1 MAFFPE
7 EKSSGGLFGGIF
19 GQGDFT
25 IDQNAT
31 PEMIKAKRAQI
42 AALMPQYGR
51 AKYVGE
57 GLGQLFSGIATGRK
71 NKALDK
77 FEGER
82 SAEAAEAFNRLMSG
96 GNGGGGPLSVLGMR
110 EGGSYTAPAPQNP
123 NDAMFPTGQEGPSP
137 EGNIDPA
144 SGLNMGQEVGGG
156 YRESLIGTESGGN
169 WAAQNSEVG
178 AGGKPGHFGRVQF
191 GQARLQDA
199 MNAGAIPQ
207 GVTPQQFMAS
217 PELQMAAEDWH
228 FADLE
233 NQLGDLVGAQVGG
246 QTLDMGALVAM
257 GHLGGANGARRYV
270 ETGGRYNP
278 ADSFGTSL
286 SDYANTHGGNSFA
299 PGPGTQVAQA
309 GGGPALNDLMMA
321 AQNPWLTPAQRGV
334 INTQIQQQQRQQQM
348 QQQQQMQREQF
359 LWEQQNKP
367 PQTSV
372 VKGVGLINSQTGEVI
387 NDFGGAS
394 STADPATVQSSVVLD
409 DGTSVLVMNDGNRR
423 VLSPTGEAVQGQDA
437 ADAIRA
443 AREYTVANQQDVYNA
458 RRSGTLGA
466 DIDLGAAAAGAEDLG
481 KASIAAGVS
490 AWEDYGK
497 LQSSIGTIGEAITA
511 IDNGADSGMI
521 AKYLPNVTEAS
532 ASLNNAMDRMGLDVV
547 GSVTF
552 GALSEGELRLA
563 MNTAVPRDLSPPELR
578 SWLLKKQAAQQKAAD
593 MLSDA
598 AQYLTR
604 PGNTINSWIEKNK
617 EAKQVAPQERAQ
629 PETLTPQQPAPGSAA
644 PVKIDASSIPS
655 MSDPELRS
663 YLLNTPGDQIPDDV
677 WAAIEARTKP

>member
-1 MAFFPE
+1 MSFFPSE
-7 EKSSGGLFGGIF
+7 GNGGIF
-19 GQGDFT
+19 AQGAFT
-25 IDQNAT
+25 IDPNST
-31 PEMIKAKRAQI
+31 PEMIQAKRAQL

-57 GLGQLFSGIATGRK
+57 GIGQLATGIATGRK

-82 SAEAAEAFNRLMSG
+82 RSEAAGAFNNLMTGQGSATPRSS
-96 GNGGGGPLSVLGMR
+96 GPLSILGLR
-110 EGGSYTAPAPQNP
+110 APEQNA
-123 NDAMFPTGQEGPSP
+123 NDAKYPVGQEGPAP
-137 EGNIDPA
+137 QGNIDPA
-144 SGLNMGQEVGGG
+144 SGLNMGQEVGG
-156 YRESLIGTESGGN
+156 YRQSLIGTESGGN
-169 WAAQNSEVG
+169 WDAKNSEMG

-207 GVTPQQFMAS
+207 GVTPEQFMAS

-233 NQLGDLVGAQVGG
+233 NQLGDLVGSRVNG
-246 QTLDMGALVAM
+246 QELDMGALVAM
-257 GHLGGANGARRYV
+257 GHLGGAGGARKFV
-270 ETGGRYNP
+270 ESGGRYNP
-278 ADSFGTSL
+278 SDAYGTSL
-286 SDYANTHGGNSFA
+286 ADYANTHGGGGSFA
-299 PGPGTQVAQA
+299 PGAGTQVAQA
-309 GGGPALNDLMMA
+309 GGPALNDLMMA
-321 AQNPWLTPAQRGV
+321 AQNPWLTPQQKSI
-334 INTQIQQQQRQQQM
+334 INNQIEQVQRQQTRAQDR
-348 QQQQQMQREQF
+348 Q
-359 LWEQQNKP
+359 WEQQDPLYQLRVQKA
-367 PQTSV
+367 QLDLEQDRAGT
-372 VKGVGLINSQTGEVI
+372 GANSTK
-387 NDFGGAS
+387 
-394 STADPATVQSSVVLD
+394 VQSSVVLD
-409 DGTSVLVMNDGNRR
+409 DGTSVLVMNDGSRR
-423 VLSPTGEAVQGQDA
+423 VLSPTGDAVQGQEA
-437 ADAIRA
+437 ADAIRS
-443 AREYTVANQQDVYNA
+443 AREYTVDNQRDIYGA
-458 RRSGTLGA
+458 RRTGTLEA
-466 DIDLGAAAAGAEDLG
+466 DVDLAGAAKGAEELG

-578 SWLLKKQAAQQKAAD
+578 SWLTKKQAAQQKAAT

-604 PGNTINSWIEKNK
+604 PGNTINGWIDKNK
-617 EAKQVAPQERAQ
+617 ASTPIASPEEAAAP
-629 PETLTPQQPAPGSAA
+629 SAA
-644 PVKIDASSIPS
+644 SSSAPDQAPIDFT
-655 MSDPELRS
+655 SDTPMPGLSEDDAGLWGYATPEER
-663 YLLNTPGDQIPDDV
+663 Q
-677 WAAIEARTKP
+677 AIWGN